1 MNLINRIVITLLLL
15 ALFAGAIAVIV
26 LTWAMPDDSI
36 SGLRDAVDW
45 LEDNNEDLQ
54 KALLTMIA
62 ALVALVCF
70 TALVLEFVPSSGGAV
85 KVTDVQTGQA
95 VLTTAAIAQRI
106 QEDVRAVPNVSDVR
120 AVVKTKRKGVDV
132 MLDLHVDPHANL
144 AVVTNDAIEATRR
157 VLNDKVHVAL
167 AEPPRVR
174 LHYKELRLQRQQP
187 SRPETP
193 APVAP
198 PDEAAAEGESAAAP
212 PAPAA
217 VGAAS
222 EPDGNASD
230 GTARPEGA

>member
-1 MNLINRIVITLLLL
+1 MNLINRITVTLLLL

-36 SGLRDAVDW
+36 NGLRDAVDW

-70 TALVLEFVPSSGGAV
+70 TALVLEFIPSSGGAV

-106 QEDVRAVPNVSDVR
+106 QEEVRAVDNVSDVKA
-120 AVVKTKRKGVDV
+120 AVRTKRKGVDV
-132 MLDLHVDPHANL
+132 MLDLHVDHHANL
-144 AVVTNDAIEATRR
+144 AVVTNDSIEATRR
-157 VLNDKVHVAL
+157 VLNDKVHVAI

-174 LHYKELRLQRQQP
+174 LHYKELRLQRPQ
-187 SRPETP
+187 T
-193 APVAP
+193 APT
-198 PDEAAAEGESAAAP
+198 EGS
-212 PAPAA
+212 APAA
-217 VGAAS
+217 PAEPAAADTSQPATEPVGVSAAS
-222 EPDGNASD
+222 EPETAPSD
-230 GTARPEGA
+230 GAARPEGA

>member
-95 VLTTAAIAQRI
+95 VLTTAAIAACSTSSACVATPVGCR
-106 QEDVRAVPNVSDVR
+106 
-120 AVVKTKRKGVDV
+120 TK
-132 MLDLHVDPHANL
+132 P
-144 AVVTNDAIEATRR
+144 ATSAGNGWRR
-157 VLNDKVHVAL
+157 
-167 AEPPRVR
+167 
-174 LHYKELRLQRQQP
+174 
-187 SRPETP
+187 T
-193 APVAP
+193 
-198 PDEAAAEGESAAAP
+198 
-212 PAPAA
+212 
-217 VGAAS
+217 
-222 EPDGNASD
+222 
-230 GTARPEGA
+230 

>member
-1 MNLINRIVITLLLL
+1 MNLINRITVTLLLL

-36 SGLRDAVDW
+36 NGLRDAVDW

-70 TALVLEFVPSSGGAV
+70 TALVLEFIPSSGGAV

-106 QEDVRAVPNVSDVR
+106 QEEVRAVDNVSDVKA
-120 AVVKTKRKGVDV
+120 AVRTKRKGVDV

-144 AVVTNDAIEATRR
+144 AVVTNDSIEATRR
-157 VLNDKVHVAL
+157 VLNDKVHVAI

-174 LHYKELRLQRQQP
+174 LHYKELRLQRPQAAP
-187 SRPETP
+187 TEGSAP
-193 APVAP
+193 AVQAEP
-198 PDEAAAEGESAAAP
+198 AAADTSQ
-212 PAPAA
+212 PATEP
-217 VGAAS
+217 VGVSAAS
-222 EPDGNASD
+222 EPETAPSD
-230 GTARPEGA
+230 GAARPEGA